1 MSCRPCGGKRS
12 ATRLWLRRQPGQ
24 AQPKRRRRCALPAHS
39 ITAPAWQGSGAWCA
53 NAVRGGL
60 SQRDRAGV
68 RGKETLDLERGSRQ
82 FHADPEPSSG
92 SGSLGHGTPIPK
104 QRERPLQSR
113 SLLILTLSLVLCP
126 SVTHQVNHPP
136 RAFAMG
142 CSTHIGLARPR
153 GTSLYLKRGKMG
165 ASGEES
171 PPENGLSFAL
181 EKP

>member
-1 MSCRPCGGKRS
+1 MNYKCGGKRS
-12 ATRLWLRRQPGQ
+12 ATPLWLPRQPGLDK
-24 AQPKRRRRCALPAHS
+24 PKRRRRYALPAHS
-39 ITAPAWQGSGAWCA
+39 ITAPTWQDFGVRCA

-68 RGKETLDLERGSRQ
+68 RGKDTHDSERGSGQ
-82 FHADPEPSSG
+82 FHADPEPGSG
-92 SGSLGHGTPIPK
+92 SGSLGHGTLLPK
-104 QRERPLQSR
+104 QRERLLQSR
-113 SLLILTLSLVLCP
+113 SLLILTLPLILYP
-126 SVTHQVNHPP
+126 SVTPQLNHPS
-136 RAFAMG
+136 RVFAMG
-142 CSTHIGLARPR
+142 CSPHIGLARPR